1 MLLPDSVFS
10 VVPDISRCYFQRTC
24 NGALSQCRHSTLSS
38 TTSQLWGSIYTDANY
53 YLRELFASS
62 FVRIH
67 ANTYSPWRATNLA
80 CECVVKLTRLVFPA
94 AYAELQATIWGVG
107 FIGGGS
113 SLPKRGS
120 WKTQSW
126 SAVNTHWSQASDL
139 NTIQFRSKRL
149 DRINLHRGK
158 SSTRNWRKRN

>member
-107 FIGGGS
+107 FIGGEFSTKTGKLENTVLVCSQHPLKPSIRPKHYSISKQTTGS
-113 SLPKRGS
+113 Y
-120 WKTQSW
+120 
-126 SAVNTHWSQASDL
+126 
-139 NTIQFRSKRL
+139 
-149 DRINLHRGK
+149 
-158 SSTRNWRKRN
+158 